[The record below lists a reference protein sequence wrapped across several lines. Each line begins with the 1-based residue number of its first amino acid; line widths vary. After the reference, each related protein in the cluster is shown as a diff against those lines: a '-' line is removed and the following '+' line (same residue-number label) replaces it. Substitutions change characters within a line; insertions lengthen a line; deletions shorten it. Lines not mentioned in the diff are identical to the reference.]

1 MVETMKRKNDVAVYF
16 SSSSSSVFRGSSS
29 LIEALQPQFMGRGI
43 CRDEPLSQS
52 GKRIQLFKMLC
63 LNVLPILGLWAYTV
77 YTLADSVGFREEYYK
92 RRSALYFSI
101 DLGKLVHRL
110 QVERDMSVLY
120 LSAIGPE
127 TKSFLLSEYTK
138 TDDVILELT
147 WPNDIDN
154 LNIMFLSK
162 ENFLAFLQ
170 EHRRVLNP
178 NVLSIQNE
186 IDFYSRSIDTI
197 ILWLY
202 NTITESK
209 FSLIW
214 KLLVAYQK
222 LSSAKEN
229 LGVERALGTMFYAR
243 GGFESRTYFENYNL
257 RLHSFRAYMRSI
269 GMYSTVVDEIYI
281 KNIENLPINFSST
294 IEHFRAEI
302 QLINSTIAAVN
313 VRKARF
319 FFDNMTIYLDTL
331 FTVQTEMGAF
341 VIEKFNNEID
351 DLTQQLAIN
360 AVLLVI
366 VILVC
371 PVVIL
376 ATESL
381 TSSIQTYA
389 LTLVDKTK
397 ELTKEKKRTD
407 GLLYQMVPRQV
418 ADMLKKKKKV
428 DAEFFKM
435 VTVCFSDMY
444 GFDKLTVDLT
454 PMEIVELLNAL
465 YNTVDDI
472 LDDFDVY
479 KVETINDCYMVAS
492 GLPKRNKDRHAFEI
506 AEFALNM
513 LRTVSVMKVLSS
525 NRSIQLRIGINSGP
539 CMAGIVGTLMPRY
552 CLFGDTVNTASR
564 MKAYSEPNKIHISYS
579 TYQLLRKT
587 KSFTIK
593 KRGSVSV
600 KGKGDMRTFWLMGKV
615 EDFGTV
621 EIEADIEPNPKAI
634 DITDMPG
641 EIASVQH
648 HSSGVYVMPGCSA
661 KDEKS
666 FGSNTSHGDVN
677 KEDLPGEITTI
688 ESPTYSA
695 SLQYPMPGRQPQRKK
710 PILKKTTTN
719 PNIEVINEKET
730 EHKAP
735 DVREKT

>member
-16 SSSSSSVFRGSSS
+16 SSSSSSVFRGSSG
-29 LIEALQPQFMGRGI
+29 LIDALQPTFMGRGI

-77 YTLADSVGFREEYYK
+77 YTLADSIGFREEYYK

-101 DLGKLVHRL
+101 DIGKLVHRL

-127 TKSFLLSEYTK
+127 TKSFLLSEYAK
-138 TDDVILELT
+138 TDEVTQDLT
-147 WPNDIDN
+147 WPSDIDS
-154 LNIMFLSK
+154 LNVMFLSK
-162 ENFLAFLQ
+162 ENFLAFLR

-186 IDFYSRSIDTI
+186 IDFYSKSIDTI
-197 ILWLY
+197 IIWLY

-269 GMYSTVVDEIYI
+269 GMYSTVVDEIYVN
-281 KNIENLPINFSST
+281 NIENLPINFSAT
-294 IEHFRAEI
+294 IEKFRAEI
-302 QLINSTIAAVN
+302 QLINSTIAAVD
-313 VRKARF
+313 VQKARF

-331 FTVQTEMGAF
+331 FNVQTEMGAF
-341 VIEKFNNEID
+341 VIAKFNNEID
-351 DLTQQLAIN
+351 KLTEQLAIN

-371 PVVIL
+371 PVVII

-513 LRTVSVMKVLSS
+513 LRTVSLMKVLSS

-615 EDFGTV
+615 EDFGTI
-621 EIEADIEPNPKAI
+621 EIEADIEPNSNAF

-641 EIASVQH
+641 EIASVENL
-648 HSSGVYVMPGCSA
+648 SSGIYVMPGRSP
-661 KDEKS
+661 KEEKS
-666 FGSNTSHGDVN
+666 FGSTISHGDVN

-695 SLQYPMPGRQPQRKK
+695 SLQYPMPGRQPQRRK
-710 PILKKTTTN
+710 PILKKSTTN
-719 PNIEVINEKET
+719 PNMEVTNETGT
-730 EHKAP
+730 ELKAP
-735 DVREKT
+735 

>member
-1 MVETMKRKNDVAVYF
+1 
-16 SSSSSSVFRGSSS
+16 
-29 LIEALQPQFMGRGI
+29 
-43 CRDEPLSQS
+43 
-52 GKRIQLFKMLC
+52 
-63 LNVLPILGLWAYTV
+63 
-77 YTLADSVGFREEYYK
+77 
-92 RRSALYFSI
+92 
-101 DLGKLVHRL
+101 
-110 QVERDMSVLY
+110 MSVLY

-154 LNIMFLSK
+154 LNVMFLSK

-281 KNIENLPINFSST
+281 KNVENLPINFSST
-294 IEHFRAEI
+294 IEYFRAEI
-302 QLINSTIAAVN
+302 QLTNSTIAAVD

-331 FTVQTEMGAF
+331 FSVQTEMGTF
-341 VIEKFNNEID
+341 VISKFNNEID

-371 PVVIL
+371 PVVII

-444 GFDKLTVDLT
+444 GFDRLTVDLT

-492 GLPKRNKDRHAFEI
+492 GLNF
-506 AEFALNM
+506 
-513 LRTVSVMKVLSS
+513 
-525 NRSIQLRIGINSGP
+525 
-539 CMAGIVGTLMPRY
+539 
-552 CLFGDTVNTASR
+552 
-564 MKAYSEPNKIHISYS
+564 
-579 TYQLLRKT
+579 
-587 KSFTIK
+587 
-593 KRGSVSV
+593 
-600 KGKGDMRTFWLMGKV
+600 
-615 EDFGTV
+615 
-621 EIEADIEPNPKAI
+621 
-634 DITDMPG
+634 
-641 EIASVQH
+641 IAS
-648 HSSGVYVMPGCSA
+648 
-661 KDEKS
+661 
-666 FGSNTSHGDVN
+666 
-677 KEDLPGEITTI
+677 
-688 ESPTYSA
+688 
-695 SLQYPMPGRQPQRKK
+695 
-710 PILKKTTTN
+710 
-719 PNIEVINEKET
+719 
-730 EHKAP
+730 
-735 DVREKT
+735 

>member
-1 MVETMKRKNDVAVYF
+1 
-16 SSSSSSVFRGSSS
+16 
-29 LIEALQPQFMGRGI
+29 MGRGI

-101 DLGKLVHRL
+101 DIGKLVHRL

-127 TKSFLLSEYTK
+127 TKSFLLSEYAK
-138 TDDVILELT
+138 TDEVTLDLT
-147 WPNDIDN
+147 WPSDIDN
-154 LNIMFLSK
+154 LNVMFLSK

-186 IDFYSRSIDTI
+186 IDFYSKSIDTI
-197 ILWLY
+197 IIWLY

-281 KNIENLPINFSST
+281 ENIENLPINFLAT
-294 IEHFRAEI
+294 IEKFRAEI
-302 QLINSTIAAVN
+302 QFINSTIATVD
-313 VRKARF
+313 VQKARF

-331 FTVQTEMGAF
+331 FNVQTEMGAF
-341 VIEKFNNEID
+341 VIAKFNNEID
-351 DLTQQLAIN
+351 SLTQQLAIN

-371 PVVIL
+371 PVVIV

-564 MKAYSEPNKIHISYS
+564 MKAHSEPNKIHISYS

-621 EIEADIEPNPKAI
+621 EIEADVEPHTKAF

-641 EIASVQH
+641 EIASVENL
-648 HSSGVYVMPGCSA
+648 SSGFYGSA
-661 KDEKS
+661 KDKKS
-666 FGSNTSHGDVN
+666 FGSPSSHGDVN

-710 PILKKTTTN
+710 PILKKSTN
-719 PNIEVINEKET
+719 PNIEVTKDAET
-730 EHKAP
+730 ELKAP